1 MNVREAT
8 AADEATLL
16 AFTQAIFDENW
27 DRPWPH
33 REVAPALFEG
43 KLVLLAE
50 DDGEPI
56 GYALGA
62 FGERAREAGIEHL
75 TLDVAT
81 SNDVG
86 REVWR
91 RLGFTEWA
99 QRLTVPIA
107 RLAQQPAHAESYA
120 SLPVLSRDPGAAPA
134 G

>member
-33 REVAPALFEG
+33 RDVEPALFEG

-50 DDGEPI
+50 DEGEPVD
-56 GYALGA
+56 YA
-62 FGERAREAGIEHL
+62 FGELAAQGYAHVKIGYVVPETRRQGVTKALVLACGDRARYAGMDPL

-91 RLGFTEWA
+91 RLGFTE
-99 QRLTVPIA
+99 
-107 RLAQQPAHAESYA
+107 
-120 SLPVLSRDPGAAPA
+120 
-134 G
+134 